1 MNNKADRVTDA
12 NIYLLFIQPESTN
25 QNVSPRC
32 FCWCDSAR
40 PTTVPIFAVIFPKRP
55 TVLTSCRYQKKNP
68 KLIKKKMAFPVIG
81 PLTTD
86 FYSALD
92 IKWAVT
98 VGELFSPFCS
108 VHVYSS
114 HCSMKCRW
122 KTTVKNSNHTKKS
135 WRQISPELLIGEL
148 LGFEPVKALKKSLD
162 GCFNF
167 PMI

>member
-55 TVLTSCRYQKKNP
+55 AVLTSCRYQKKNP

-114 HCSMKCRW
+114 HCSMKCR
-122 KTTVKNSNHTKKS
+122 
-135 WRQISPELLIGEL
+135 
-148 LGFEPVKALKKSLD
+148 
-162 GCFNF
+162 
-167 PMI
+167 